1 MRTLYIDGFRVFGR
15 ALTTTP
21 VTGPSIPLCLPYS
34 LIFANPPS
42 QSFRLFFPYQTCLAY
57 LPLPRCPRTAVP
69 CLAWPSRLGSVR
81 ELRQPRYSF
90 PSLQYRNPMGLE
102 KTIARFPNT
111 FRPGCCC
118 IPGLTDLEGSPL
130 RGF

>member
-21 VTGPSIPLCLPYS
+21 VTGPSIPPCLPFS
-34 LIFANPPS
+34 LIFANPTS
-42 QSFRLFFPYQTCLAY
+42 QSVRHFVPYQTCLAY
-57 LPLPRCPRTAVP
+57 LPLPHCPRTAVP

-90 PSLQYRNPMGLE
+90 PSLHYPHPIALPKNL
-102 KTIARFPNT
+102 ARFQHTSAP
-111 FRPGCCC
+111 
-118 IPGLTDLEGSPL
+118 
-130 RGF
+130 